1 MNLNEAEVYTKL
13 RQINESVKNNLK
25 RKGIAIPK
33 KNADGTISVGTFK
46 IVKDQGFYTILD
58 YSGDKLYE
66 QINLPQTAAV
76 IANELAIRHFA
87 DLKIL
92 DYDRKYGH
100 AAFEE
105 SNHNNLLSK
114 RIKAEYKDIIRS
126 KVDIAKAK
134 KKHYRSEI
142 ELGFKKLIH
151 IR

>member
-13 RQINESVKNNLK
+13 RQINESVKSNLK
-25 RKGIAIPK
+25 RKGIVVPK
-33 KNADGTISVGTFK
+33 KNTDGTISVGKFK

-58 YSGDKLYE
+58 YSGLALY
-66 QINLPQTAAV
+66 QKINLPQTAAV

-105 SNHNNLLSK
+105 SNHNKLLNKS
-114 RIKAEYKDIIRS
+114 IKAEYKDIIRS

-134 KKHYRSEI
+134 KEHYRSEI
-142 ELGFKKLIH
+142 ELGFRKLIH